1 MRSGFLEGDQL
12 KGLGTRKTG
21 RLERQKLNVPHC
33 QLPAMLAA
41 ALNGS

>member
-21 RLERQKLNVPHC
+21 RLERQRLNVSHSQP
-33 QLPAMLAA
+33 PAILAD
-41 ALNGS
+41 ALNDP